1 MRHIFCVAL
10 MLIGLVC
17 PAAARAQGEIGGPD
31 PAKVRVRIGPL
42 WLNPAI
48 GISNL
53 GVDQNVFNDPPERQP
68 KEDFTATVT
77 PKVDLWL
84 HLGRSWLS
92 GSIDEEVVWF
102 QTYSSERSANNRYS
116 VGWRLP
122 AAWFNVNLAAKFAKV
137 RDRPGYEIDLRA
149 ERKEVTYT
157 GAVEGRIMSKTFFGV
172 RGERQTI
179 DFDDAATFGNVL
191 LRNQLNHVTTSGA
204 LTLRQQVT
212 SLTSIEFNGTRSEDR
227 FEFEPLRNS
236 TSTSFGTSITL
247 DPFALI
253 KGTAAFGFRN
263 FRPESPDVPEYSGG
277 TMALDLTYTLLG
289 MTQFTVRAVRDVQ
302 YSYDLAQ
309 PYYVQTG
316 VDGSVA
322 QQIFGPVDVV
332 FRVVEQRLAYR
343 NRAGF
348 PVQVADRTDAVH
360 SIGVGVGYHL
370 GRELRLG
377 FNVDK
382 VRRVSQVESRPYEG
396 LKYGTSLTYGF

>member
-1 MRHIFCVAL
+1 MRHTICAAL
-10 MLIGLVC
+10 MLIGLFR
-17 PAAARAQGEIGGPD
+17 PSAARAQGEIGAPD
-31 PAKVRVRIGPL
+31 PAKVRVRIGAL
-42 WLNPAI
+42 MLNPMI

-53 GVDQNVFNDPPERQP
+53 GVDQNVFNDPPAKQP
-68 KEDFTATVT
+68 KKDFTATVT

-84 HLGRSWLS
+84 HLGRSWLI

-102 QTYSSERSANNRYS
+102 RTYSSERSSNNRYT

-122 AAWFNVNLAAKFAKV
+122 AAWFNVNLTAKYAKV

-149 ERKEVTYT
+149 GRKEGSYT

-172 RGERQTI
+172 RGERQTV
-179 DFDDAATFGNVL
+179 DFDDAAAFGTVL
-191 LRNQLNHVTTSGA
+191 LRNELNRVTTRGA

-212 SLTSIEFNGTRSEDR
+212 SLTSVEFNATRSEDR
-227 FEFEPLRNS
+227 FEFASPRNS
-236 TSTSFGTSITL
+236 TSTAFGTTITL

-253 KGTAAFGFRN
+253 KGSAAFGFRN
-263 FRPESPDVPEYSGG
+263 FRPESPDVPDYSGG

-289 MTQFTVRAVRDVQ
+289 MTRFVVRALRDID

-322 QQIFGPVDVV
+322 QQILGPVDAV

-348 PVQVADRTDAVH
+348 QVQAADRTDAVH

-370 GRELRLG
+370 GRETRLG

-382 VRRVSQVESRPYEG
+382 VRRVSDLEFRSYEG